1 MLLQIVTMESVD
13 EYVNQFLVL
22 RFNELD
28 VTRVNYRLYH
38 CRPRQPQRQWKPL
51 HQGTSTCASISQ
63 QASIIALSGNLVYII
78 GYKFFIFENVKRY
91 NIHTSIRT

>member
-38 CRPRQPQRQWKPL
+38 CRPR
-51 HQGTSTCASISQ
+51 
-63 QASIIALSGNLVYII
+63 
-78 GYKFFIFENVKRY
+78 
-91 NIHTSIRT
+91 